1 MSANDIEIEF
11 HKENDILH
19 VLKKKTNLK
28 KVVNVE
34 VRAGMV
40 FRIHVDTKE
49 VVGLVLHHVS
59 HKAPRLLLLSNYELM
74 EEFEDR
80 LKLLNDYHE
89 AEQRV

>member
-11 HKENDILH
+11 DKENDIIH
-19 VLKKKTNLK
+19 VLRKKTDLK
-28 KVVNVE
+28 KVVNIE
-34 VRAGMV
+34 VRAGLV

-49 VVGLVLHHVS
+49 VMGLILHHVS
-59 HKAPRLLLLSNYELM
+59 HKAPRFLLLSNYELM
-74 EEFEDR
+74 EEFDDR

>member
-11 HKENDILH
+11 NKENDIIH

-34 VRAGMV
+34 VRAGLV
-40 FRIHVDTKE
+40 FKIHADSKE
-49 VVGLVLHHVS
+49 VVGFILHHVS
-59 HKAPRLLLLSNYELM
+59 HKAPRFLLLSHYELM
-74 EEFEDR
+74 EEFDDR